1 MPHENLIKGA
11 GNRKLVLAADVLAEA
26 GRRLL
31 RARDDFDTIFFPN
44 LIERSEFDELLRSDR
59 PPAGVIL
66 GPTPF
71 GASEIAASR
80 GVRVVSRIGV
90 GFDAIDVPVL
100 THHRIPLM
108 ITTEANAIS
117 VAEHT
122 LSSIFAL
129 AKRTATLDALTRNQG
144 WKDRMNTLPADL
156 NGKVILIV
164 GFGRI
169 GSRVAKLCRAF
180 QMRVLVYDPYVVATS
195 VRTAGAEWVSDLT
208 DAVRI
213 SDFVTLHCPKNQE
226 TTGLFGSELLASMRS
241 TACLINTARGGI
253 VDETALCDA
262 LTDGRIQA
270 AAIDVFDSEPPK
282 ADNPLLS
289 LTNVVLSP
297 HVAGVTKESVERMGK
312 AAVQNVL
319 SVIDGKPLRENTI
332 NPGVF
337 D

>member
-1 MPHENLIKGA
+1 MSRENLTKGA
-11 GNRKLVLAADVLAEA
+11 GNRKLILAADVLAEA

-31 RARDDFDTIFFPN
+31 GARDDFDTIFFPN
-44 LIERSEFDELLRSDR
+44 LIGRSEFGELLRSER
-59 PPAGVIL
+59 PPACVIL

-71 GASEIAASR
+71 GAPEIAASA
-80 GVRVVSRIGV
+80 GIRVVSRIGV
-90 GFDAIDVPVL
+90 GFDAIDVPAL
-100 THHRIPLM
+100 TRHRIPLM

-156 NGKVILIV
+156 SETVILIV

-180 QMRVLVYDPYVVATS
+180 QMRVLVYDPYAVAAS
-195 VRTAGAEWVSDLT
+195 VRAAGAEWVSNLA

-213 SDFVTLHCPKNQE
+213 SDFVTLHCPKNPE
-226 TTGLFGSELLASMRS
+226 TTGLFGSELLACMRS

-262 LTDGRIQA
+262 LGNGRIQA
-270 AAIDVFDSEPPK
+270 AAIDVFGSEPPN
-282 ADNPLLS
+282 ADNPLL
-289 LTNVVLSP
+289 LLKNVILSP

-312 AAVQNVL
+312 AAVRNVL
-319 SVIDGKPLRENTI
+319 SVFDGKPLRENII
-332 NPGVF
+332 NPTVLG
-337 D
+337 